1 MHQIDI
7 MVNHKKSEWEKQM
20 LTLEAKLKVQE
31 AELVNTCFN
40 LEKKHQEVGMLR
52 QHLDTMEN
60 SKQELVEKY
69 EDQLTKFK
77 SEFNKLKTSYEKL
90 QRYQLK
96 QAKERS
102 EKYTDGSEVQLEISY
117 LSKKLQE
124 FKDKSK
130 EWDKQRLLYQSQ
142 LASLEAHRKALT
154 QKCESFQQHSQN
166 YQSQV
171 GSRKE
176 VQGELSSQ
184 SDTWILRNQLESIQ
198 ELVKSNELTIEN
210 LNAIVEEMT
219 TSKNQL
225 QKEKEELQHELR
237 QCQRQYQNLE
247 SELSELRIELQSRDD
262 LLRATELEQIQLQK
276 ELSKMKEYMDKQGSA
291 RRAIEENSQ
300 KLMTS
305 EFAHLK
311 VELENTRQQLEASL
325 LDKKMLRSE
334 ITRLQAGLESSH
346 SPAIQLNEKLTKKTE
361 ELNSLKREQTEQQV
375 ENIKLRERL
384 LQIEKSHSSE
394 MEGVRTEVSN
404 LTAELYQKDI
414 TIATITEKAAHL
426 EKQLKL
432 ELEKRERNL
441 SQYQVAR
448 IQIETLTI
456 ENKHLKELVETL
468 DARKLMTTNNMEQE
482 LQDSYYACIT
492 KLEGENRELQS
503 NLSKLQ
509 KELEVSSQAS
519 QEKYESALR
528 QAQQTIEKMK
538 EHEDRRVQQLQ
549 KENEWKIN
557 ALQSKLDDIIQ
568 YYESEIQ
575 ALQNLNSTSFTSP
588 LFKSRI
594 EPKLREVPDLQS
606 SAVNICDQ
614 DNLFSE
620 GFPNIATPGT
630 SLHSFYSQIE
640 LLPLSPTKMSFT
652 TSAVEQFFQEE
663 DKRARELEKAL
674 NYHVD
679 ELRKNSEHTI
689 QRYVPFQKM
698 DMFDYKPA

>member
-1 MHQIDI
+1 LRNQLFHYLFSISSCEVELQELMHQIDI

-291 RRAIEENSQ
+291 RR
-300 KLMTS
+300 
-305 EFAHLK
+305 
-311 VELENTRQQLEASL
+311 
-325 LDKKMLRSE
+325 
-334 ITRLQAGLESSH
+334 LESSH

-468 DARKLMTTNNMEQE
+468 DARKLMV
-482 LQDSYYACIT
+482 I
-492 KLEGENRELQS
+492 
-503 NLSKLQ
+503 
-509 KELEVSSQAS
+509 
-519 QEKYESALR
+519 
-528 QAQQTIEKMK
+528 
-538 EHEDRRVQQLQ
+538 
-549 KENEWKIN
+549 
-557 ALQSKLDDIIQ
+557 
-568 YYESEIQ
+568 
-575 ALQNLNSTSFTSP
+575 
-588 LFKSRI
+588 
-594 EPKLREVPDLQS
+594 
-606 SAVNICDQ
+606 
-614 DNLFSE
+614 LFS
-620 GFPNIATPGT
+620 
-630 SLHSFYSQIE
+630 
-640 LLPLSPTKMSFT
+640 
-652 TSAVEQFFQEE
+652 
-663 DKRARELEKAL
+663 
-674 NYHVD
+674 
-679 ELRKNSEHTI
+679 
-689 QRYVPFQKM
+689 
-698 DMFDYKPA
+698 